1 LYVQYTFYSSETI
14 VNSTSKIIFT
24 DNYQAMIIGSRKL
37 YFEKLASTNS
47 HAHAMLRK
55 GKVQEGTVVY
65 TAFQSA
71 GKGQAGNRWESEK
84 GMNILMSVILFPTV
98 IRADRQFY
106 LTKIISLGVCD
117 YLRSCSI
124 DASIKW
130 PNDIY
135 VKDFKAGGILIENS
149 IIRNE
154 IDHCVAGI
162 GLNVNQKSF
171 PPEIPNPTSMSLIT
185 GREYDVEQCISDL
198 CQKLDARYKQL
209 IYNKTGRIDE
219 DYKSSLYR
227 LNQFTEFRDSR
238 GIFEGRIISVSDS
251 GRLHIEDRRGR
262 IYEYGFREVDFL

>member
-1 LYVQYTFYSSETI
+1 
-14 VNSTSKIIFT
+14 
-24 DNYQAMIIGSRKL
+24 MIIGSRKL
-37 YFEKLASTNS
+37 YFEKLSSTNS

-55 GKVQEGTVVY
+55 GKVQEGTVIY
-65 TAFQSA
+65 AGFQSA
-71 GKGQAGNRWESEK
+71 GRGQSGNSWHSEK
-84 GMNILMSVILFPTV
+84 GKNILMSVVLYPSV

-117 YLRSCSI
+117 FLKSNSI
-124 DASIKW
+124 DATIKW

-135 VKDFKAGGILIENS
+135 VRDCKAGGILIENS

-154 IDHCVAGI
+154 IDHSVAGI
-162 GLNVNQKSF
+162 GLNVNQKNF
-171 PPEIPNPTSMSLIT
+171 PPEIPNPTSMSIIT
-185 GREYDVEQCISDL
+185 GKEYDTEQCISDI
-198 CQKLDARYKQL
+198 CQKLDVRYRQL
-209 IYNKTGRIDE
+209 MYNKTSRIDE

-227 LNQFTEFRDSR
+227 LNQFTEFRDLR